1 MNLSLSPNNDRKL
14 QKNIMTEQTIF
25 AHVSET
31 GESGF
36 AVQID
41 VSGHTLKGDEPVDA
55 GGSNLGPSP
64 YDMLTAALGECTAM
78 TVRWY
83 ARQHAYPLEKVE
95 VKLSHHKEGMQDI
108 FKKEVILHGEELTEE
123 QRSRLV
129 AIAAKC
135 PVHKTITSSP
145 VIETMAG

>member
-1 MNLSLSPNNDRKL
+1 MTDKTLS
-14 QKNIMTEQTIF
+14 
-25 AHVSET
+25 AHVIET
-31 GESGF
+31 GESNF
-36 AVQID
+36 AVDIT
-41 VSGHTLKGDEPVDA
+41 VSGHHIKGDEPLEEN
-55 GGSNLGPSP
+55 GGNLGPSP

-83 ARQHAYPLEKVE
+83 ARQHSYPLDKVE
-95 VKLSHHKEGMQDI
+95 VRLTHHKEGTQDV
-108 FKKEVILHGEELTEE
+108 FKKEVILHGEQLTEE

-145 VIETMAG
+145 TIETIAG